1 MREYRAEWPCL
12 GLHQLGRSQWQWQLL
27 LRLPDLVR
35 ALIGVYAK
43 VAEMTTSPAKG
54 KVVIET
60 QWDSFFRRLIVS
72 GLDLGI
78 LIIRPKRK
86 GRIIRNEIIPRP
98 GGFLFV
104 YD

>member
-1 MREYRAEWPCL
+1 
-12 GLHQLGRSQWQWQLL
+12 
-27 LRLPDLVR
+27 
-35 ALIGVYAK
+35 
-43 VAEMTTSPAKG
+43 MTASPAKG

-60 QWDSFFRRLIVS
+60 QWHPFSRRLIVG
-72 GLDLGI
+72 GLDLGVM
-78 LIIRPKRK
+78 IIRPKRK